1 MKNTYNTTGGIE
13 TKTGTASRAGVLQV
27 ILGASCW
34 GLIGL
39 FTRPLSAAG
48 CSAVQIAFLRCGL
61 SALLLW
67 LYLAVFNR
75 GALKIALRD
84 IWMFFGTGVLSL
96 VLFSV
101 MYFTTQQRATLSI
114 AAVLL
119 YTSPCFVMLMS
130 ALFFK
135 EKITGR
141 MLWALLLAFT
151 GCVCTT
157 GLAQSL
163 FTGGGLSLPPVAILT
178 GIGSGF
184 GYALYSIFAN
194 MALKKY
200 SSITV
205 TAYTLLFAALAL
217 APFCLGAELWGLL
230 TGAGDVL
237 PITVGLSL
245 VSTILPYALYTL
257 GLKNTSPGRAS
268 VLAFAEPLVA
278 TLISTAVFHESLTA
292 GGVVG
297 ILLIFLSI
305 FLLSTEGKAAGKNKT
320 EEA

>member
-1 MKNTYNTTGGIE
+1 M
-13 TKTGTASRAGVLQV
+13 V
-27 ILGASCW
+27 LGASCW
-34 GLIGL
+34 GLIGI

-67 LYLAVFNR
+67 LYLAAFNR
-75 GALKIALRD
+75 GALRIALRD
-84 IWMFFGTGVLSL
+84 IWMFLGTGVLSL

-101 MYFTTQQRATLSI
+101 MYFKTQQEATLSV

-130 ALFFK
+130 ALLFR
-135 EKITGR
+135 ERITGK
-141 MLWALLLAFT
+141 MLLALLLAFT
-151 GCVCTT
+151 GCVFTT
-157 GLAQSL
+157 GLVRSL
-163 FTGGGLSLPPVAILT
+163 VTGGGFSLPPLSILT

-217 APFCLGAELWGLL
+217 APFCVGTRLWGIL
-230 TGAGDVL
+230 TEQGRVL
-237 PITVGLSL
+237 PITVCLSL

-278 TLISTAVFHESLTA
+278 TLISAAVFRERLTA

-297 ILLIFLSI
+297 IVLIFLSI
-305 FLLSTEGKAAGKNKT
+305 FLLSAEAGRDVKQGET

>member
-1 MKNTYNTTGGIE
+1 M
-13 TKTGTASRAGVLQV
+13 QV

-39 FTRPLSAAG
+39 FTRPLSSAG
-48 CSAVQIAFLRCGL
+48 CSAVQIAFLRCVL

-67 LYLAVFNR
+67 LYLAVFDR
-75 GALKIALRD
+75 TALKIAFRD

-101 MYFTTQQRATLSI
+101 MYFKTQQEATLSV

-119 YTSPCFVMLMS
+119 YTSPCFVILMS
-130 ALFFK
+130 ALFFR
-135 EKITGR
+135 ERITGK
-141 MLWALLLAFT
+141 MLLALLLAFT

-163 FTGGGLSLPPVAILT
+163 LTGGELALPPLSILT

-205 TAYTLLFAALAL
+205 TAYTLLFATLAL
-217 APFCLGAELWGLL
+217 SPFCLNAELWGLI
-230 TGAGDVL
+230 TGSGKVL
-237 PITVGLSL
+237 PTTVCLAL

-278 TLISTAVFHESLTA
+278 TLISTAVFHESLTVS
-292 GGVVG
+292 GVIG

-305 FLLSTEGKAAGKNKT
+305 FLLSTEAGGDTGQSNT

>member
-1 MKNTYNTTGGIE
+1 ME
-13 TKTGTASRAGVLQV
+13 TKTGTTSKAGVLQV

-39 FTRPLSAAG
+39 FTRPMSAAG

-75 GALKIALRD
+75 PALKIALRD
-84 IWMFFGTGVLSL
+84 IWMFLGTGVLSL

-101 MYFTTQQRATLSI
+101 MYFKTQQEATLSI

-130 ALFFK
+130 ALFFR
-135 EKITGR
+135 ERITGR
-141 MLWALLLAFT
+141 MLLALALAFT

-157 GLAQSL
+157 GLAQSVIS
-163 FTGGGLSLPPVAILT
+163 GGGLSLSPISILT

-194 MALKKY
+194 IALKKY

-217 APFCLGAELWGLL
+217 APFCVKKELWGLL
-230 TGAGDVL
+230 TGSGGVL
-237 PITVGLSL
+237 LITVGLSL
-245 VSTILPYALYTL
+245 VSTILPYVLYTL

-278 TLISTAVFHESLTA
+278 TLISTAVFHERLTV

-297 ILLIFLSI
+297 ILLIFMSI
-305 FLLSTEGKAAGKNKT
+305 FLLSTGAGGDAEENKT
-320 EEA
+320 EEAW